1 MPVTLRQLRYFHAV
15 VEHGSFTRAAESVHV
30 SQPALSLQIRGLEV
44 GLGAPLFERES
55 RGVLLTPLGR
65 AAYQQTLRI
74 LDETLVLETMGKRFD
89 AGRYRVEV
97 GIVSTL
103 APYLLAGLLERL
115 QASPSPVE
123 LDVLEASGDELVS
136 GLLAGR
142 LDAAILSL
150 PLGMMELGEQEL
162 FEDRFLLA
170 GRAERLA
177 AFGTL
182 GDAPVAAELAQSDLG
197 PLLTLAE
204 GHCLGDQMLGACSMW
219 RPREVHRGAGSLATL
234 SRLVAS
240 GAGLTLLPET
250 AALCE
255 RAASPGLSFL
265 RLASPEPSRRI
276 GLAHRA
282 ASHGQPWIDLLA
294 EAASSAGRAL
304 VQEAQEAI
312 GELSA

>member
-30 SQPALSLQIRGLEV
+30 SQPALSLQIRELED

-89 AGRYRVEV
+89 AGPYRVEF

-103 APYLLAGLLERL
+103 APYLLTGLLERL
-115 QASPSPVE
+115 Q
-123 LDVLEASGDELVS
+123 
-136 GLLAGR
+136 
-142 LDAAILSL
+142 
-150 PLGMMELGEQEL
+150 
-162 FEDRFLLA
+162 
-170 GRAERLA
+170 
-177 AFGTL
+177 
-182 GDAPVAAELAQSDLG
+182 
-197 PLLTLAE
+197 
-204 GHCLGDQMLGACSMW
+204 
-219 RPREVHRGAGSLATL
+219 
-234 SRLVAS
+234 
-240 GAGLTLLPET
+240 
-250 AALCE
+250 
-255 RAASPGLSFL
+255 
-265 RLASPEPSRRI
+265 ASPEPSRRI